1 VPSVLLKKVWSTR
14 SLERAWR
21 VIEENSRTSK
31 SEDVK
36 KEVDTFREEASTKL
50 RSLSGR
56 LSHKSFVFAPAK
68 GIAIPKTGTSG
79 KGAQF
84 RPIVLANVECRIV
97 QRSILNVLLDV
108 PGLQKYI
115 HTPHSFG
122 GIRKKSENDLAAVPA
137 AISAVLD
144 YIGAGSNFVI
154 CADISK
160 FFTRI
165 PKSTVT
171 GIVADAVQ
179 DDEFMQLFKSAIT
192 VELSNLADLREKAE
206 AFPIYDI
213 GVAQGNSL
221 SSLLGNI
228 LLHDFDQQMNEGDCY
243 CIRYIDDV
251 IILAPTKRAATA
263 RLKKAEK
270 LLARYKMNFGADKT
284 HREPKAVT
292 SSFEFLGIELANGLI
307 RPAAKAQIK
316 FLSSLEVNFAESKK
330 AFFARRR
337 GERVKKERSLLAT
350 LRRADGMIQ
359 GWGKHYRF
367 CNDAIT
373 FENLDARISEGI
385 RSYIGAYSETIKL
398 IDPVARR
405 NALGIEMLAHIE
417 RKSLKW
423 PKRNRAAPPV
433 VTVTTVSA
441 STNGLPN

>member
-31 SEDVK
+31 SENVK
-36 KEVDTFREEASTKL
+36 KEVDAFREQASTKL
-50 RSLSGR
+50 RSLTGK

-68 GIAIPKTGTSG
+68 GIAIPKTDNSN

-122 GIRKKSENDLAAVPA
+122 GIRKKSDNDLAAVPA

-165 PKSTVT
+165 PKPTVT
-171 GIVADAVQ
+171 AFVADVVQ

-192 VELSNLADLREKAE
+192 VELSNLAELREKAE

-228 LLHDFDQQMNEGDCY
+228 LLHDFDRQMNEGDCH

-251 IILAPTKRAATA
+251 IILAPTKKAATA

-270 LLARYKMNFGADKT
+270 LLAHYKMNFGAEKT
-284 HREPKAVT
+284 HREPTAVT
-292 SSFEFLGIELANGLI
+292 SSFEFLGIELNNGLI

-316 FLSSLEVNFAESKK
+316 FLNSLDGNFAESKK
-330 AFFARRR
+330 AFFARRK
-337 GERVKKERSLLAT
+337 GGHVKKERSLLAT

-367 CNDAIT
+367 CNDVTT
-373 FENLDARISEGI
+373 FENLDARISEMI
-385 RSYIGAYSETIKL
+385 RSYIGAYSETTKM

-405 NALGIEMLAHIE
+405 NTLGIEMLAHIE
-417 RKSLKW
+417 RKSFSW
-423 PKRNRAAPPV
+423 PKRSQVIQQV
-433 VTVTTVSA
+433 VMVSA
-441 STNGLPN
+441 SACIA